1 MDIFFRHFILNVDYG
16 YDVMLGSLR
25 MLHSMK
31 IPYQFHVQH
40 FMDLLRSVEYWKL

>member
-1 MDIFFRHFILNVDYG
+1 MDIFFRHYILNVDYE

-31 IPYQFHVQH
+31 IPYQIHVLT
-40 FMDLLRSVEYWKL
+40 FYGFITKCGVLEM